1 MAKQSLF
8 KKISNNY
15 NKHRWW
21 WRGGAVGLV
30 FLASLPICFLLANQ
44 AAANYTKAYESWQK
58 DTAAQFIAKTSPEV
72 SQAVFLSNFETQAAV
87 DEQKKVCGE
96 LRTVVETIDNG
107 TDQPPRLGFVL
118 FGFLNPSYDRT
129 KAIDR
134 KRQVSLEKYLKT
146 TRRVYEQAR
155 IDCEFDYQLN
165 VIDIELKPKFEE
177 LNRIGMSYGES
188 RNGLTCQASRC
199 TPTTLEE
206 IAQYLEAYTQSYVAK
221 SEKRLSY
228 WKSQDCLQTS
238 YQKMCNKEA
247 ERYEIILEA
256 DRAYVKEVKAASSP
270 FDDRIHLAH
279 IRTVSEYARA
289 NKLQQE
295 AGRSE
300 YGDIYEKELNS
311 NEALSVRVM
320 RYVLKT
326 GFEEARTEAKVF
338 SEN

>member
-1 MAKQSLF
+1 MTKQVC
-8 KKISNNY
+8 NNY
-15 NKHRWW
+15 KKYRWLWFGGGICLAVISVVLIGFLFANK
-21 WRGGAVGLV
+21 AVDE
-30 FLASLPICFLLANQ
+30 
-44 AAANYTKAYESWQK
+44 YTKSYILWQK
-58 DTAAQFIAKTSPEV
+58 DTATQFITKTSPEV
-72 SQAVFLSNFETQAAV
+72 NQVVFLSNFETQEIV
-87 DEQKKVCGE
+87 DEQKKVCSE
-96 LRTVVETIDNG
+96 LKTVVETIDKG
-107 TDQPPRLGFVL
+107 TDQPPRLGFVP
-118 FGFLNPSYDRT
+118 FGFLNPSYNRT
-129 KAIDR
+129 KVID
-134 KRQVSLEKYLKT
+134 KERQALLEKYLKT
-146 TRRVYEQAR
+146 ARRVYEQAR

-165 VIDIELKPKFEE
+165 VIYIELKPKFEE
-177 LNRIGMSYGES
+177 LKRIGMSYGES
-188 RNGLTCQASRC
+188 RNGLTCQASYC
-199 TPTTLEE
+199 VPTTLEE
-206 IAQYLEAYTQSYVAK
+206 IAQYLEAYTQSYIAK
-221 SEKRLSY
+221 SEKYLSY

-256 DRAYVKEVKAASSP
+256 DRAYVEEVKAASSP
-270 FDDRIHLAH
+270 SDDRIHLAH
-279 IRTVSEYARA
+279 IKTVSEYERA